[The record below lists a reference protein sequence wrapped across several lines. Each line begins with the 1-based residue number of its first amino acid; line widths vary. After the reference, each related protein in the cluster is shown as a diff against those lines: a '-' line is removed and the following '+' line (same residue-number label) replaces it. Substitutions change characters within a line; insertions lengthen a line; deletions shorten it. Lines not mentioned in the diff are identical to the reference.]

1 MLCIGWSSLLRPALR
16 WYRLVGMRAAGSLI
30 LPEEAIS
37 PGATILTSKWTV
49 YIWVMSVVVE
59 EQDTLQ
65 DH

>member
-1 MLCIGWSSLLRPALR
+1 MFCIGWSSLLRPALC